1 LSSLFRRARIV
12 LLDHTE
18 ITGTWAGFYGD
29 IYIRV
34 RADDGRLLWIPI
46 SSILLIEVLDDE

>member
-1 LSSLFRRARIV
+1 LSSFFKRAKIV

-18 ITGTWAGFYGD
+18 IVGTWAGFYGD

-46 SSILLIEVLDDE
+46 ASILLIEVLDDE

>member
-1 LSSLFRRARIV
+1 MSSLFKRAKIV

-18 ITGTWAGFYGD
+18 IVGTWAGFYGD

-34 RADDGRLLWIPI
+34 RTDDGKLLWIPI
-46 SSILLIEVLDDE
+46 ASILLIEVLDDE